1 MKKFAL
7 LLISMTTAFM
17 VNAQSPVNIGLKAG
31 VNSSKIKTDMSQFDE
46 GNVNNFFAGAFL
58 RINLRKL
65 YLQPEAYFSS
75 KGGDLSSTAENGS
88 FDLKS
93 VDVPLLL
100 GYKLIDKKIVNLR
113 IHTGPVMSFMTNS
126 SADGLTEFN
135 ADKIKDHVFGWQYG
149 AGVDFLFLTLDVRM
163 ENSFGDIYSG
173 EGDAKNRTFL
183 VSLGIMLL

>member
-7 LLISMTTAFM
+7 LLISMAVAFM
-17 VNAQSPVNIGLKAG
+17 LKAQSPVNIGLKAG
-31 VNSSKIKTDMSQFDE
+31 FNSSKIKTDRSQFDE
-46 GNVNNFFAGAFL
+46 GNVNNFLAGAFL
-58 RINLRKL
+58 RVNIRKL

-75 KGGDLSSTAENGS
+75 KGGDLSSLDEKGS

-93 VDVPLLL
+93 VDVPFLL
-100 GYKLIDKKIVNLR
+100 GYKLIDKKVANLR
-113 IHTGPVMSFMTNS
+113 IHTGPVMSFMTS
-126 SADGLTEFN
+126 SSTGGLTDFN

-149 AGVDFLFLTLDVRM
+149 AGADFLFLTLDIRM

-173 EGDAKNRTFL
+173 KGDAKSRTFL